1 MVAINHLTDELLPPA
16 LVQKIVATIQR
27 QCYGYTEYKQ
37 KLSGL
42 IYEPYMNTRAQYSL
56 TGMVLSGFAPDRF
69 FMDGV
74 RVNDLNYGLS
84 NYQKCQPELI
94 TEKAVIQI
102 YSSSA
107 KPLKNKIVMERCK
120 KLNSNKSTKRFL
132 FVQFEVDKKDILTR
146 ITAVYPNENAV
157 RIEKKELYI
166 RSKVSV
172 LAG

>member
-1 MVAINHLTDELLPPA
+1 MAAINYLTDEFLPPV
-16 LVQKIVATIQR
+16 LVRKIVDTIQR
-27 QCYGYTEYKQ
+27 QCYGYAEYRQ
-37 KLSGL
+37 KLSSL

-56 TGMVLSGFAPDRF
+56 TGTVLSGFAPDRF

-74 RVNDLNYGLS
+74 QVNDLNYGLS

-94 TEKAVIQI
+94 TDNAVIQI

-120 KLNSNKSTKRFL
+120 YLNSNNSAKRFL
-132 FVQFEVDKKDILTR
+132 FIQFEVDKKETLTR
-146 ITAVYPNENAV
+146 VTAVYPDKDAA
-157 RIEKKELYI
+157 RIEKKELYV
-166 RSKVSV
+166 RSNVSA